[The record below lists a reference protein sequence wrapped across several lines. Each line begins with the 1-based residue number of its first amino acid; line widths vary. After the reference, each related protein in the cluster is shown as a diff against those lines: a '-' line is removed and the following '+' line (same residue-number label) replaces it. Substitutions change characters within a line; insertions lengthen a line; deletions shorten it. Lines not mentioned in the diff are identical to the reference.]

1 MAIKLTKVANDKNL
15 IRNLGKQYKLVTHID
30 RALAGFDEEF
40 EFRYT
45 TKGTDDAWHPS
56 GDCLPLASELYWKV
70 KDPQASQVGT
80 SLRKAFLLGHFW
92 HQLLQHIVLNK
103 LEFCESEA
111 IERRGSKVW
120 GDIEGLFDEDGR
132 SVAYGKPFHYATGL
146 GDIAPCHI
154 PNYGEYVVDFKTMN
168 NRDFAQNGMPGWCA
182 DKYEA
187 QINIYMDFFDLEK
200 ALIVPIQKD
209 SPHNMKEFE
218 FVRNQPLIDAIYDKW
233 KFVAECLENNEEPN
247 DLDDEHFNKF
257 PFEGPIE

>member
-1 MAIKLTKVANDKNL
+1 MAIELTKVANDKNL

-70 KDPQASQVGT
+70 KDPQVSQVGT
-80 SLRKAFLLGHFW
+80 SRRKAFLLGHFW
-92 HQLLQHIVLNK
+92 HQLLQHIVLEK
-103 LEFCESEA
+103 LQFCEHKA
-111 IERRGSKVW
+111 IERRGIKGW
-120 GDIEGLFDEDGR
+120 GYEDNKR
-132 SVAYGKPFHYATGL
+132 ILPFHWATGA
-146 GDIAPCHI
+146 GDIAPCVI
-154 PNYGEYVVDFKTMN
+154 PDHGEYVVDFKTMN

-182 DKYEA
+182 EKYEA
-187 QINIYMDFFDLEK
+187 QINIYMDFFDLER

-218 FVRNQPLIDAIYDKW
+218 FVRNQPLIDKIYEKW
-233 KFVAECLENNEEPN
+233 KFVAECLENNDPPN
-247 DLDDEHFNKF
+247 DLDDEYFNKL